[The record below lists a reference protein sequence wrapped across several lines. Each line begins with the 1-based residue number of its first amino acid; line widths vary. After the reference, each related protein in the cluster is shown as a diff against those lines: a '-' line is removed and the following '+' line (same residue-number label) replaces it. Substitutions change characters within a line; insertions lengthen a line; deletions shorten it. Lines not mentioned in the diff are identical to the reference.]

1 MRKQVIG
8 IIVSLVILHIS
19 CQLIEQRIYG
29 YIGVAGLCISMLF
42 ICVIYFSIVYD
53 KVGSRQ

>member
-1 MRKQVIG
+1 MRKQVMR
-8 IIVSLVILHIS
+8 IILCLIILHIS

-53 KVGSRQ
+53 KVGNRQ